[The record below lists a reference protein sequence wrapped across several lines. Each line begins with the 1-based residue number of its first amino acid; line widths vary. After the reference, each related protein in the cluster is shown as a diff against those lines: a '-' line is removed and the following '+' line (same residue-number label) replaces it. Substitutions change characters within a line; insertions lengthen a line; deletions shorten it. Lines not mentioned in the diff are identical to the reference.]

1 MHHLMGSCRL
11 IRAPCHVKGLSA
23 FGGGSQH
30 CKIKQGRYP
39 TTPLANR
46 REILGPRLAR
56 LGSGAREALRL
67 LGLRRADEGEVV
79 GGMSKKATQPR
90 PATTIRSIFERMPST
105 SDAGQNDDVA
115 VNGE

>member
-1 MHHLMGSCRL
+1 
-11 IRAPCHVKGLSA
+11 VKGLSA